1 MPTLAFWNVDGNVAA
16 EAIAAFAHEAQ
27 ADILVLAENQ
37 WPVSA
42 LLRALN
48 AGVTRFYFP
57 DLGNSDRLTI
67 FTRFS
72 TDPTTLIRDSH
83 GIAIRHYEFPLGESL
98 LLVAVHLSSK
108 LRKKTEEQILASTRV
123 ARFIREAEA
132 RVGHLR
138 TVVIG
143 DLNMNPFEVGVVG
156 SEGLHA
162 IMDRRIAAAG
172 SRMVAGE
179 ECHFFYNPMWAA
191 FGDADSTPPG
201 TYFYDAGGEVN
212 FYWNVFDQV
221 LLRPSLVD
229 FMADDTATVVTE
241 LQGESLLNE
250 AGRPDRRKTSDH
262 LPIICRLREI
272 MEESDVS

>member
-1 MPTLAFWNVDGNVAA
+1 MKHRQTFWSSQRTNGP
-16 EAIAAFAHEAQ
+16 F
-27 ADILVLAENQ
+27 
-37 WPVSA
+37 PR

-48 AGVTRFYFP
+48 TGVTRLYFA
-57 DLGNSDRLTI
+57 DLGNSTRLTI
-67 FTRFS
+67 LTRFS
-72 TDPTTLIRDSH
+72 TKPTTLVRDSH

-108 LRKKTEEQILASTRV
+108 LWKKTEDQILASTRV

-132 RVGHLR
+132 KVGHSR

-143 DLNMNPFEVGVVG
+143 DLNMNPFEAGVVG

-172 SRMVAGE
+172 SRIVAGE

-201 TYFYDAGGEVN
+201 TYFHDAGGEVN

-221 LLRPSLVD
+221 LLRPSLID
-229 FMADDTATVVTE
+229 FMADDSATVVTE
-241 LQGESLLNE
+241 LQGEPLLDD
-250 AGRPDRRKTSDH
+250 AGRTDRKAN
-262 LPIICRLREI
+262 
-272 MEESDVS
+272 V